1 MVLSAA
7 NVQLPCYVTEMG
19 GLVQE
24 LQPKGAWQLDPM
36 QCNAMQ
42 GSVARLKKGQPSNI
56 YKME

>member
-36 QCNAMQ
+36 QCNA
-42 GSVARLKKGQPSNI
+42 R
-56 YKME
+56 